1 MRFIH
6 TSDWH
11 LGRILHGVSLL
22 EDQVSLLSEIE
33 KLVVDFRPELLLISG
48 DLYDRSIPPVDAIET
63 LDAFL
68 THLVIDRSVQAVI
81 IPGNHDSAGRLSF
94 ASRLLESKGLH
105 LAGSLERMA
114 ALDFQDKHG
123 KVTIFPIPYAVPAEI
138 DGASCHDDALA
149 EQVRR
154 LRAGRKLSRSVALAH
169 CFVAG
174 GTVSESEREL
184 CVGGSGQVRKEN
196 FDSFSYA
203 ALGHLHAPQT
213 ISSEKIR
220 YSGSLFKYSFS
231 EAGHKKG
238 VVCVD
243 MDANG
248 GVKAEFMPLRPKR
261 DLRRLRGQFKDLLIG
276 KGDSGSKSDYIEFT
290 LLDRGPV
297 LDAMG
302 RLRETYPNAL
312 HVRREADFWVPQE
325 GPGKV
330 DPARV
335 DPVVLFSN
343 FLKDTTNEPLSPKE
357 RPIFVEA
364 LKAALASEEGVE

>member
-1 MRFIH
+1 
-6 TSDWH
+6 
-11 LGRILHGVSLL
+11 
-22 EDQVSLLSEIE
+22 
-33 KLVVDFRPELLLISG
+33 
-48 DLYDRSIPPVDAIET
+48 
-63 LDAFL
+63 
-68 THLVIDRSVQAVI
+68 VI

-154 LRAGRKLSRSVALAH
+154 LRSGRKLGRSVALAH

-248 GVKAEFMPLRPKR
+248 GVTAEFMPLRPKR